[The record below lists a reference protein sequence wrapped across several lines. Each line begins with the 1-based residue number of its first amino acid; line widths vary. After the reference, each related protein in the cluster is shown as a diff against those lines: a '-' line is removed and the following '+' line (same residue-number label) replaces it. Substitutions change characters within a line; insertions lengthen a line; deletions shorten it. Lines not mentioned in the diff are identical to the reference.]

1 MPNMGSSIV
10 PSETRFSTKV
20 GVVLLPLTS
29 PAFEPDGPRPTRYD
43 TASVGT
49 IQGGEKE
56 GHVQMPSMGFSS
68 AKPYIHSASPIIWE
82 FTVAEPIVT
91 RSLYAVPLTPP
102 TP

>member
-1 MPNMGSSIV
+1 M
-10 PSETRFSTKV
+10 
-20 GVVLLPLTS
+20 LLPLTS
-29 PAFEPDGPRPTRYD
+29 PAFEPEGPRPTRTD
-43 TASVGT
+43 KTS
-49 IQGGEKE
+49 IRMNQEGEE
-56 GHVQMPSMGFSS
+56 DGHVQIPSMGFSS